1 LSNFLINLTGE
12 IMRVL
17 SIQEIQYVSGS
28 ASTSTTSSGTNPF
41 SLLLVGLV
49 ALLSGK
55 NFIKWFYWYAP
66 DASRLAK
73 MRVAMTA
80 PPSHPGQP

>member
-1 LSNFLINLTGE
+1 
-12 IMRVL
+12 MRVL
-17 SIQEIQYVSGS
+17 STQEIQHVSGG

-55 NFIKWFYWYAP
+55 NFIKWFY
-66 DASRLAK
+66 
-73 MRVAMTA
+73 
-80 PPSHPGQP
+80 